1 MARVRLTSEERR
13 EHLLD
18 VAATVIV
25 QRGREALTMER
36 LAATSGVSKALPY
49 QHFGNAEDVVEAL
62 RRREGAI
69 IGARIAKAVEAASD
83 GTIEEVVGAGVHAYF
98 DVLVERGTLLAVL
111 AASRRTTD
119 DGVSGRDFMADI
131 FMKVADLDRRRAE
144 LAASIALGGLPGAVD
159 AWVERRASRREV
171 ERALT
176 LMIAGGLSRLAGE

>member
-25 QRGREALTMER
+25 ERGREGLTMER
-36 LAATSGVSKALPY
+36 LAATAGVSKALPY
-49 QHFGNAEDVVEAL
+49 QHFENADDVVEAL

-69 IGARIAKAVEAASD
+69 IGARIAKAVEATYA

-119 DGVSGRDFMADI
+119 GVTDGRQFLADI
-131 FMKVADLDRRRAE
+131 FMKVADLERRQAD
-144 LAASIALGGLPGAVD
+144 LAAAIVLGGLPGAVD
-159 AWVERRASRREV
+159 AWVQRRASRREV

-176 LMIAGGLSRLAGE
+176 LMIAGGISRLAGD